1 MLKLKKNKETEVKIP
16 EMNVKMCELTLVGES
31 PLLVHRFSEKAKREI
46 EEKQQKK
53 AKNAKVARDP
63 HEEYLSSLYVMPGF
77 KAGEK
82 KARYGVP
89 TGGVKNASVTA
100 CKFVDSFPMTRARGS
115 FHVMD
120 DGSGLIE
127 IISKGGPVL
136 DERMVRIG
144 GFQKIATPRY
154 RARFDDWKLKFKV
167 RYNASMISPAQ
178 LVNLFE
184 NAGFAVGLCEH
195 RPEKNGNLG
204 MFKVQRGA

>member
-1 MLKLKKNKETEVKIP
+1 MLKSKSSEKQTEVKIP

-31 PLLVHRFSEKAKREI
+31 PLLVHKFSEKAKREI

-53 AKNAKVARDP
+53 AKNAKEARDP
-63 HEEYLSSLYVMPGF
+63 HQEYLSSMYTFPG
-77 KAGEK
+77 AEPGSK

-89 TGGVKNASVTA
+89 VGGVKNCAVTA
-100 CKFVDSFPMTRARGS
+100 CKFTDGFPMTKARGS
-115 FHVMD
+115 FHIID

-127 IISKGGPVL
+127 ILGSKPVL

-154 RARFDDWKLKFKV
+154 RARFDDWKLKFQI
-167 RYNASMISPAQ
+167 RYNASIISPEM

-195 RPEKNGNLG
+195 RPEKNGSLG
-204 MFKVQRGA
+204 MFKVQRGK

>member
-1 MLKLKKNKETEVKIP
+1 MLKKSKSVEVRIP
-16 EMNVKMCELTLVGES
+16 EMNVKTCEVILVGETS
-31 PLLVHRFSEKAKREI
+31 LLVHKFSEKAKREI

-53 AKNAKVARDP
+53 AKNAKEARDP
-63 HEEYLSSLYVMPGF
+63 HQEYLSSMYTFPG
-77 KAGEK
+77 ADPGSK

-89 TGGVKNASVTA
+89 TGGIKNCAVTA
-100 CKFVDSFPMTRARGS
+100 CKFTDGFPMTKARGS
-115 FHVMD
+115 FHIID
-120 DGSGLIE
+120 DGTGLTE
-127 IISKGGPVL
+127 IISKGGPIL

-154 RARFDDWKLKFKV
+154 RARFDDWKLKFQI

-195 RPEKNGNLG
+195 RPEKNGSLG
-204 MFKVQRGA
+204 MFKVQRGK